1 MRDARGNELSVAAL
15 INEPGGGNKS
25 CDYCVR
31 KRRRDRPESSIN
43 DVQLGPI
50 VGNFSL
56 FFVFF
61 LSPIPHIM
69 EMELSASVFFS
80 YLSADVSPDGPTN
93 RK

>member
-50 VGNFSL
+50 VGNFS
-56 FFVFF
+56 FF
-61 LSPIPHIM
+61 LFCFLPFSH
-69 EMELSASVFFS
+69 SA
-80 YLSADVSPDGPTN
+80 YYGDGAIGV
-93 RK
+93 RFLFLFVG

>member
-50 VGNFSL
+50 VGNFSFL
-56 FFVFF
+56 FFCF
-61 LSPIPHIM
+61 LPFSH
-69 EMELSASVFFS
+69 SALA
-80 YLSADVSPDGPTN
+80 YYGDGAIGV
-93 RK
+93 RFLFLFVG